1 MKGKILPSVSHLLA
15 LSKLF
20 GVHMEKLLV
29 ERENYALYDKYNY
42 NSVRL
47 KRMLFYS
54 IELIKLTA

>member
-1 MKGKILPSVSHLLA
+1 
-15 LSKLF
+15 
-20 GVHMEKLLV
+20 MEKLLV